1 MEAEKMVDELDKLSI
16 VEKLMLMALY
26 ANGGKVEWEKLK
38 WAVFILLKAHEEGVI

>member
-1 MEAEKMVDELDKLSI
+1 MTELSVMER
-16 VEKLMLMALY
+16 LMLMALY